1 MVNQLTNNAEALR
14 LFFTEDIYLVANGN
28 EITIKEELALEPQKP
43 KTVFNYL
50 GKNQKNILILVN
62 DSQNDVS
69 TEQGR
74 ELLRKLVKAINL
86 TANDFALVNYSDYT
100 SEKYN
105 DLLAFFNCKLMIAFG
120 VNAVDLNV
128 PAQPLHQLINYE
140 EATLLFAENLH
151 DLDTDQASKKI
162 LWTSLQQ
169 LK

>member
-1 MVNQLTNNAEALR
+1 MVNQLTSNAEALR
-14 LFFTEDIYLVANGN
+14 LFFTEDIYLVAKSN
-28 EITIKEELALEPQKP
+28 EIQLTGAVVIAVQNS
-43 KTVFNYL
+43 KTEFKYL

-62 DSQNDVS
+62 DYQNDVS

-105 DLLAFFNCKLMIAFG
+105 DLKAFFNCKLMIAFG
-120 VNAVDLNV
+120 VDAVDLNV
-128 PAQPLHQLINYE
+128 PAQPLHQLITYE
-140 EATLLFAENLH
+140 EVTLLFARNLH
-151 DLDTDQASKKI
+151 DLDTDQVSKKI

>member
-1 MVNQLTNNAEALR
+1 MVNQLTSNAEALR
-14 LFFTEDIYLVANGN
+14 LFFTEDIYLVAKSN
-28 EITIKEELALEPQKP
+28 EIQLTGAVVIAVQNS
-43 KTVFNYL
+43 KTEFKYL

-62 DSQNDVS
+62 DYQNDVS

-105 DLLAFFNCKLMIAFG
+105 DLKAFFNCKLMIAFG
-120 VNAVDLNV
+120 VDAVDLNV
-128 PAQPLHQLINYE
+128 PVQPLHQLINYE
-140 EATLLFAENLH
+140 EATLLFAKNLH
-151 DLDTDQASKKI
+151 DLDTDQVSKKI